1 MDFNVTSLTLETF
14 SNLPLLLVV
23 FPLGSSMDLS
33 QDQLLDRSSVQ
44 PSFSPLLQ
52 DEDRLN
58 HTFRFHSSLHQP
70 LPSLQPPTMSP
81 YSSLTPSHLYAT
93 DSSLSFRQTSTLVSQ
108 SSSSSV
114 SSFLSTFS
122 SNDLADLENMLLWT
136 LHEPSTI
143 ALTIMY
149 CISFILGFIGNLMS
163 LRVLTNRRSRRLAG
177 VSATRSLL
185 VNLAV
190 CDLAVVCVC
199 MPITL
204 GSQIY
209 TAWVY
214 GDLLCRAVPFTQ
226 AVSVSASV
234 LTLTVISVN
243 RYYSVRSPLRA
254 RSMFT
259 RRRILATVA
268 VVWIVSSVMCAPIA
282 VMNRRREISFGT
294 FAILVCQEEWPQPRL
309 KQGYNVLLF
318 VMLYCLP
325 VTFNL
330 TIGFLT
336 GRRLW
341 GGKKSTFSDLDPRS
355 QALHVSRLKTRQKI
369 AKMVVCLV
377 LLFAVSWLPL
387 YLADLWIDCEQRP
400 PSWLLQTR
408 PFAQW
413 LGLTNS
419 SLNPICYCF
428 IGDLYRSAKVI
439 RTRYYEKVAALFG
452 SSTFSRSAAATS
464 PSVVITDSKVTSAEH
479 HHIAAAAMVASA
491 SMVTIPRLFSLARA
505 QGLGQK
511 VRDSSDSRGGSD
523 HSISDWC
530 RSSPSVCDGS
540 LFPCQLHTLHHSIHR
555 DFLPTRRHSVNE
567 NAGSL
572 PLRMESVEI
581 DVLPLRRHSGDRIY
595 GLLADKKDIITRG
608 RDMLCYTGQHR
619 SKISHTYS
627 QVGTTEDETT
637 DTTSL

>member
-1 MDFNVTSLTLETF
+1 MD
-14 SNLPLLLVV
+14 PH
-23 FPLGSSMDLS
+23 
-33 QDQLLDRSSVQ
+33 QDQLSDWSSVQ
-44 PSFSPLLQ
+44 PSFSTMLQ
-52 DEDRLN
+52 YDGSQGRQN
-58 HTFRFHSSLHQP
+58 HTYSFRGSIMLPSTFSTPTASLHQP
-70 LPSLQPPTMSP
+70 LPSLLPSSLISSPLFSTISTSSFPPTYAYQP
-81 YSSLTPSHLYAT
+81 SSFPL
-93 DSSLSFRQTSTLVSQ
+93 SLSPFST
-108 SSSSSV
+108 
-114 SSFLSTFS
+114 
-122 SNDLADLENMLLWT
+122 NDLADLESMLLWT

-143 ALTIMY
+143 TLTIMY
-149 CISFILGFIGNLMS
+149 CLSFILGFVGNLMS
-163 LRVLTNRRSRRLAG
+163 LRVLTNRRSRRLVG

-214 GDLLCRAVPFTQ
+214 GDLLCRTVPFTQ

-268 VVWIVSSVMCAPIA
+268 VVWTVSSIMCAPIA

-294 FAILVCQEEWPQPRL
+294 FAILVCQEEWPQHRL

-341 GGKKSTFSDLDPRS
+341 GGKKSTFADLDPRS

-439 RTRYYEKVAALFG
+439 RTRYYQKVAALFG
-452 SSTFSRSAAATS
+452 SSSFSSSAAVAN
-464 PSVVITDSKVTSAEH
+464 PVAVITDTKVTAAER
-479 HHIAAAAMVASA
+479 HHIAAAAVAASA
-491 SMVTIPRLFSLARA
+491 SIVTIPRFLNLGRS

-511 VRDSSDSRGGSD
+511 VRDSSDGRAGSD

-530 RSSPSVCDGS
+530 RSSPSVCDNS
-540 LFPCQLHTLHHSIHR
+540 MFPCQLHTSQDTTQKADL
-555 DFLPTRRHSVNE
+555 LPTRRHSFNE
-567 NAGSL
+567 NAGPL
-572 PLRMESVEI
+572 PLRIKSVEI
-581 DVLPLRRHSGDRIY
+581 DMLPLRRHSGDRIY
-595 GLLADKKDIITRG
+595 GLSANKTDIVTMG
-608 RDMLCYTGQHR
+608 RDALCFPGQHR
-619 SKISHTYS
+619 SKTSQAYS
-627 QVGTTEDETT
+627 LVGDREDETT

>member
-1 MDFNVTSLTLETF
+1 MA
-14 SNLPLLLVV
+14 
-23 FPLGSSMDLS
+23 LS
-33 QDQLLDRSSVQ
+33 QDQLSDWSSVQ

-52 DEDRLN
+52 YDGSQERLN
-58 HTFRFHSSLHQP
+58 HTYSFHSSIMLPSTFSSPTAPHHQP
-70 LPSLQPPTMSP
+70 LPSLLPSSLIP
-81 YSSLTPSHLYAT
+81 YSSLI
-93 DSSLSFRQTSTLVSQ
+93 SSPLFSTTSTSSFLQTSTFVYQ
-108 SSSSSV
+108 P
-114 SSFLSTFS
+114 SSFPLSLTTFS
-122 SNDLADLENMLLWT
+122 SNDLADLESMLLWT
-136 LHEPSTI
+136 LHEPGTI

-149 CISFILGFIGNLMS
+149 CLSFILGFVGNLMS
-163 LRVLTNRRSRRLAG
+163 LRVLTNRRSRRLAT

-259 RRRILATVA
+259 RRRILATMA
-268 VVWIVSSVMCAPIA
+268 MVWTVSSIMCAPIA

-294 FAILVCQEEWPQPRL
+294 FAILVCQEDWPQHRL

-341 GGKKSTFSDLDPRS
+341 GGKKSTFADLDPRS
-355 QALHVSRLKTRQKI
+355 QALHASRLKTRQKI

-439 RTRYYEKVAALFG
+439 RTRYYQKVAALFG
-452 SSTFSRSAAATS
+452 SSSFSSSAAVVS
-464 PSVVITDSKVTSAEH
+464 PVAVITDTKVIAAER
-479 HHIAAAAMVASA
+479 HHIAAAAVAASA
-491 SMVTIPRLFSLARA
+491 SIVTIPRLLSLARV

-511 VRDSSDSRGGSD
+511 VGDSSDSRAGSD

-530 RSSPSVCDGS
+530 RSSPSVCDSS
-540 LFPCQLHTLHHSIHR
+540 LIPCQLHTLQHSIQR
-555 DFLPTRRHSVNE
+555 ADFLPTRRHSVNE
-567 NAGSL
+567 NAAPL
-572 PLRMESVEI
+572 PLRIESVEI

-595 GLLADKKDIITRG
+595 GLSADKRHIITMG
-608 RDMLCYTGQHR
+608 RDALCYTGQHR
-619 SKISHTYS
+619 SKTSQTYS
-627 QVGTTEDETT
+627 LVGDREDETT
-637 DTTSL
+637 EMTSL

>member
-1 MDFNVTSLTLETF
+1 
-14 SNLPLLLVV
+14 
-23 FPLGSSMDLS
+23 MDLS
-33 QDQLLDRSSVQ
+33 QDQLIGRGSVQ
-44 PSFSPLLQ
+44 PGSSLLQ
-52 DEDRLN
+52 Y
-58 HTFRFHSSLHQP
+58 HSSVTTS
-70 LPSLQPPTMSP
+70 PSLHP
-81 YSSLTPSHLYAT
+81 
-93 DSSLSFRQTSTLVSQ
+93 
-108 SSSSSV
+108 SSSS
-114 SSFLSTFS
+114 FPLSPSIFAT
-122 SNDLADLENMLLWT
+122 NDLADLESTLLWT
-136 LHEPSTI
+136 IHEPSTI
-143 ALTIMY
+143 ALTVMY
-149 CISFILGFIGNLMS
+149 CLSFILGFVGNLMS

-199 MPITL
+199 MPVTL

-209 TAWVY
+209 TTWVY

-268 VVWIVSSVMCAPIA
+268 VVWSVSSAMCAPLA
-282 VMNRRREISFGT
+282 VMNRRREVSFGT
-294 FAILVCQEEWPQPRL
+294 FAILICQEEWPQPRL

-318 VMLYCLP
+318 VALYCLP

-355 QALHVSRLKTRQKI
+355 EALHVSRLKTRQKI

-387 YLADLWIDCEQRP
+387 YLAELWIDREQRP
-400 PSWLLQTR
+400 PSWLLQAR

-439 RTRYYEKVAALFG
+439 RTRYYQKVAALF
-452 SSTFSRSAAATS
+452 SSSSFSNTAAMTAASTITDTSVAAT
-464 PSVVITDSKVTSAEH
+464 EH
-479 HHIAAAAMVASA
+479 HHIAAATVAASA
-491 SMVTIPRLFSLARA
+491 SMVTMPRLFSLARG
-505 QGLGQK
+505 QGLGLRLGQGLGDN
-511 VRDSSDSRGGSD
+511 RDCSGGSD
-523 HSISDWC
+523 HSISDWY
-530 RSSPSVCDGS
+530 RSSPSVYDSS
-540 LFPCQLHTLHHSIHR
+540 LLPSQPHTLQYTIHY
-555 DFLPTRRHSVNE
+555 DAELLPTRRHSMNE
-567 NAGSL
+567 KLLVKIQDRRMIGSL
-572 PLRMESVEI
+572 FSEPDGAVIEWTLLRK
-581 DVLPLRRHSGDRIY
+581 GG
-595 GLLADKKDIITRG
+595 GL
-608 RDMLCYTGQHR
+608 
-619 SKISHTYS
+619 ISPELGS
-627 QVGTTEDETT
+627 
-637 DTTSL
+637 

>member
-1 MDFNVTSLTLETF
+1 MPGATDLQSAPGRLFNIFSFQLSMKEDPHRFGRHTVSLSAF
-14 SNLPLLLVV
+14 SPAVA
-23 FPLGSSMDLS
+23 PPPPPPPPQPRSSMDLS
-33 QDQLLDRSSVQ
+33 QDRLLDRSSVQ

-52 DEDRLN
+52 HDGSQAGLN
-58 HTFRFHSSLHQP
+58 HT
-70 LPSLQPPTMSP
+70 
-81 YSSLTPSHLYAT
+81 Y
-93 DSSLSFRQTSTLVSQ
+93 
-108 SSSSSV
+108 
-114 SSFLSTFS
+114 
-122 SNDLADLENMLLWT
+122 NLESMLLWT

-149 CISFILGFIGNLMS
+149 CLSFILGFVGNLMS

-199 MPITL
+199 MPVTL

-209 TAWVY
+209 TSWVY

-268 VVWIVSSVMCAPIA
+268 VVWTVSSVMCAPLA
-282 VMNRRREISFGT
+282 VMSRLREISFGT

-318 VMLYCLP
+318 VALYCLP

-387 YLADLWIDCEQRP
+387 YLADLWIDREQRP

-439 RTRYYEKVAALFG
+439 RTRYYQKVAALF
-452 SSTFSRSAAATS
+452 SSSSFSNSAAMTTPA
-464 PSVVITDSKVTSAEH
+464 PPITDSKATAAQH
-479 HHIAAAAMVASA
+479 HRIAAATVAASA
-491 SMVTIPRLFSLARA
+491 SMVTIPRLFSLARG
-505 QGLGQK
+505 QGLGLRLGQGQGQGQGLG
-511 VRDSSDSRGGSD
+511 DDTDCGGGSD
-523 HSISDWC
+523 HSISDWY
-530 RSSPSVCDGS
+530 RSSPSVCDS
-540 LFPCQLHTLHHSIHR
+540 TLLPSQLHTLQYSTHSAEL
-555 DFLPTRRHSVNE
+555 LPTRRHSKMMPVDDLK
-567 NAGSL
+567 AFFSVVLGKRSWPPTVCWH
-572 PLRMESVEI
+572 PLN
-581 DVLPLRRHSGDRIY
+581 
-595 GLLADKKDIITRG
+595 
-608 RDMLCYTGQHR
+608 
-619 SKISHTYS
+619 
-627 QVGTTEDETT
+627 
-637 DTTSL
+637 

>member
-1 MDFNVTSLTLETF
+1 MDRT
-14 SNLPLLLVV
+14 
-23 FPLGSSMDLS
+23 
-33 QDQLLDRSSVQ
+33 QDQLSGWSTFHSSFN
-44 PSFSPLLQ
+44 PPLQ
-52 DEDRLN
+52 EKLN
-58 HTFRFHSSLHQP
+58 HTYRFHNALMLSSTLSSPIVTVHQP
-70 LPSLQPPTMSP
+70 LPSLLPSSFVPHSSFFS
-81 YSSLTPSHLYAT
+81 SSLATTSPSDLKESST
-93 DSSLSFRQTSTLVSQ
+93 DFVPLSLSNITSSDL
-108 SSSSSV
+108 
-114 SSFLSTFS
+114 
-122 SNDLADLENMLLWT
+122 NDLESLLLWT

-149 CISFILGFIGNLMS
+149 CLSFILGFVGNLMS
-163 LRVLTNRRSRRLAG
+163 LRVLTSKHSRRLAG

-204 GSQIY
+204 GNQIY
-209 TAWVY
+209 AAWVY

-243 RYYSVRSPLRA
+243 RYYSVRSPLKA

-259 RRRILATVA
+259 RRRILVTVA
-268 VVWIVSSVMCAPIA
+268 VVWTVSSMMCAPIA
-282 VMNRRREISFGT
+282 VMNRRREISFEFFT
-294 FAILVCQEEWPQPRL
+294 ILVCQEEWPQHRL

-341 GGKKSTFSDLDPRS
+341 GGKKSAFADLDPRS
-355 QALHVSRLKTRQKI
+355 KAVHMSRLKTRQKI

-377 LLFAVSWLPL
+377 LLFAISWLPL

-400 PSWLLQTR
+400 SSWILQTR

-428 IGDLYRSAKVI
+428 IGDLYRSARVI
-439 RTRYYEKVAALFG
+439 RTRYYQKVASLFSTASF
-452 SSTFSRSAAATS
+452 SSVAVAS
-464 PSVVITDSKVTSAEH
+464 PSTVITDTKVTSSEH
-479 HHIAAAAMVASA
+479 HRIAAAVAASA
-491 SMVTIPRLFSLARA
+491 SMVRIPRLLSLARG
-505 QGLGQK
+505 QGLGKK
-511 VRDSSDSRGGSD
+511 VRDCPDSQAGSD

-530 RSSPSVCDGS
+530 QSSPTVCDSS
-540 LFPCQLHTLHHSIHR
+540 LLPCQPDTLRQSTQKAET
-555 DFLPTRRHSVNE
+555 FLPARRQTVN
-567 NAGSL
+567 NIAVSL
-572 PLRMESVEI
+572 PLQTEVVEI
-581 DVLPLRRHSGDRIY
+581 DLLPLRRHSGDVVDV
-595 GLLADKKDIITRG
+595 LPADKRNIIILGGKTF
-608 RDMLCYTGQHR
+608 LNTGQHPG
-619 SKISHTYS
+619 KTS
-627 QVGTTEDETT
+627 QNYALKGDTDD
-637 DTTSL
+637 DTTNVTNL

>member
-1 MDFNVTSLTLETF
+1 VSGSSCSLPDSL
-14 SNLPLLLVV
+14 SLPLTY
-23 FPLGSSMDLS
+23 
-33 QDQLLDRSSVQ
+33 SV
-44 PSFSPLLQ
+44 L
-52 DEDRLN
+52 
-58 HTFRFHSSLHQP
+58 
-70 LPSLQPPTMSP
+70 
-81 YSSLTPSHLYAT
+81 
-93 DSSLSFRQTSTLVSQ
+93 
-108 SSSSSV
+108 
-114 SSFLSTFS
+114 
-122 SNDLADLENMLLWT
+122 MLLWT

-143 ALTIMY
+143 ALTVMY
-149 CISFILGFIGNLMS
+149 SLSFILGFVGNLMS
-163 LRVLTNRRSRRLAG
+163 LRVLTSRRSRQLAG

-254 RSMFT
+254 RTMFT

-268 VVWIVSSVMCAPIA
+268 VVWTVSSMMCAPIA
-282 VMNRRREISFGT
+282 VMNRVSEKIEITISLLMFSLLH
-294 FAILVCQEEWPQPRL
+294 FLCR
-309 KQGYNVLLF
+309 YNVLLF

-341 GGKKSTFSDLDPRS
+341 GGKKSTFADLDPRS
-355 QALHVSRLKTRQKI
+355 QALHTSRLKMRQKI

-400 PSWLLQTR
+400 SSWLLQTR

-419 SLNPICYCF
+419 SLNPI
-428 IGDLYRSAKVI
+428 S
-439 RTRYYEKVAALFG
+439 YENCSLSDVSGGIA
-452 SSTFSRSAAATS
+452 SFS
-464 PSVVITDSKVTSAEH
+464 P
-479 HHIAAAAMVASA
+479 
-491 SMVTIPRLFSLARA
+491 
-505 QGLGQK
+505 
-511 VRDSSDSRGGSD
+511 
-523 HSISDWC
+523 
-530 RSSPSVCDGS
+530 
-540 LFPCQLHTLHHSIHR
+540 
-555 DFLPTRRHSVNE
+555 
-567 NAGSL
+567 AGS
-572 PLRMESVEI
+572 I
-581 DVLPLRRHSGDRIY
+581 N
-595 GLLADKKDIITRG
+595 T
-608 RDMLCYTGQHR
+608 
-619 SKISHTYS
+619 HTAPKLKFA
-627 QVGTTEDETT
+627 VNIV
-637 DTTSL
+637 

>member
-1 MDFNVTSLTLETF
+1 
-14 SNLPLLLVV
+14 
-23 FPLGSSMDLS
+23 MDLPR
-33 QDQLLDRSSVQ
+33 DQLRDSTSVQ
-44 PSFSPLLQ
+44 PSFFPLLQ
-52 DEDRLN
+52 YDASQGRLN
-58 HTFRFHSSLHQP
+58 HTYSFHNSLIFPSTSIFPSSSTFVYQPHSLHP
-70 LPSLQPPTMSP
+70 
-81 YSSLTPSHLYAT
+81 
-93 DSSLSFRQTSTLVSQ
+93 
-108 SSSSSV
+108 
-114 SSFLSTFS
+114 SSFPLSLSTFS
-122 SNDLADLENMLLWT
+122 SNDLADLESMLLWT

-149 CISFILGFIGNLMS
+149 CLSFILGVIGNLMS
-163 LRVLTNRRSRRLAG
+163 LRVLNNRRSRRLAG

-243 RYYSVRSPLRA
+243 RYYSVQSPLRA

-268 VVWIVSSVMCAPIA
+268 VVWTVSSVMCAPLA

-318 VMLYCLP
+318 VALYCLP

-341 GGKKSTFSDLDPRS
+341 DGRKLTFSDLDPRS
-355 QALHVSRLKTRQKI
+355 QALHVARLKTRQKI

-428 IGDLYRSAKVI
+428 IGDLYRSARVI
-439 RTRYYEKVAALFG
+439 RRRYYQKVAAL
-452 SSTFSRSAAATS
+452 
-464 PSVVITDSKVTSAEH
+464 
-479 HHIAAAAMVASA
+479 
-491 SMVTIPRLFSLARA
+491 
-505 QGLGQK
+505 
-511 VRDSSDSRGGSD
+511 
-523 HSISDWC
+523 
-530 RSSPSVCDGS
+530 RSSSS
-540 LFPCQLHTLHHSIHR
+540 LQLDATRPNSIDDPKVFLYVFVGKRSIHPIGTLLSDCHYR
-555 DFLPTRRHSVNE
+555 L
-567 NAGSL
+567 SL
-572 PLRMESVEI
+572 DQLGLTMEGLR
-581 DVLPLRRHSGDRIY
+581 L
-595 GLLADKKDIITRG
+595 GL
-608 RDMLCYTGQHR
+608 CQ
-619 SKISHTYS
+619 
-627 QVGTTEDETT
+627 
-637 DTTSL
+637 

>member
-1 MDFNVTSLTLETF
+1 MDPSR
-14 SNLPLLLVV
+14 
-23 FPLGSSMDLS
+23 
-33 QDQLLDRSSVQ
+33 DRPSDWSSVR

-52 DEDRLN
+52 RDGSQERLN
-58 HTFRFHSSLHQP
+58 HTYSFHMILRSTFSSPTASLHQP
-70 LPSLQPPTMSP
+70 LPSLF
-81 YSSLTPSHLYAT
+81 SSTSAT
-93 DSSLSFRQTSTLVSQ
+93 EQTSASVHQ
-108 SSSSSV
+108 PSSSSS
-114 SSFLSTFS
+114 SSFSA
-122 SNDLADLENMLLWT
+122 NDLADLESMLLWT

-143 ALTIMY
+143 ALTVMY
-149 CISFILGFIGNLMS
+149 CLSFILGFAGNLMS

-259 RRRILATVA
+259 RRRILATVG
-268 VVWIVSSVMCAPIA
+268 VVWTVSSIMCAPIA
-282 VMNRRREISFGT
+282 VMNRRRRISFGA
-294 FAILVCQEEWPQPRL
+294 FAILVCEEKWPQHRL

-341 GGKKSTFSDLDPRS
+341 RGKKTTFADLDPRS
-355 QALHVSRLKTRQKI
+355 EALHASRLKTRQKI

-377 LLFAVSWLPL
+377 LLFAASWLPL
-387 YLADLWIDCEQRP
+387 YLIDLWIDCERRP
-400 PSWLLQTR
+400 PSWFLQTR

-439 RTRYYEKVAALFG
+439 RTRYYQKVAALFG
-452 SSTFSRSAAATS
+452 SSSFSSSVAVAS
-464 PSVVITDSKVTSAEH
+464 PGSLMTDSKVTASERR
-479 HHIAAAAMVASA
+479 HIAAAAA
-491 SMVTIPRLFSLARA
+491 SMATIPRLLSLARG

-511 VRDSSDSRGGSD
+511 VVDSSDSRAGSH

-540 LFPCQLHTLHHSIHR
+540 LFPCQLHAVQHSTER
-555 DFLPTRRHSVNE
+555 ADLLPARRHSVNE
-567 NAGSL
+567 SAGSL
-572 PLRMESVEI
+572 PLRMESLEV
-581 DVLPLRRHSGDRIY
+581 DVLPLRRHSGGRMY
-595 GLLADKKDIITRG
+595 GLPAQKTDIITTG
-608 RDMLCYTGQHR
+608 RDTLCYSGQRTGKTSQ
-619 SKISHTYS
+619 TYFL
-627 QVGTTEDETT
+627 VEDREDKTT
-637 DTTSL
+637 DMTSL

>member
-1 MDFNVTSLTLETF
+1 MD
-14 SNLPLLLVV
+14 P
-23 FPLGSSMDLS
+23 S
-33 QDQLLDRSSVQ
+33 QDRPLDWSSVR
-44 PSFSPLLQ
+44 PSFSSLLQ
-52 DEDRLN
+52 HDGSRESANQTYGL
-58 HTFRFHSSLHQP
+58 HGSMMLPPTLSTPTASLHQP
-70 LPSLQPPTMSP
+70 LPSLHPSSFLP
-81 YSSLTPSHLYAT
+81 YSSLLPSPL
-93 DSSLSFRQTSTLVSQ
+93 LSTTSPLSIRQTSAAVHQASLSSFPLSLST
-108 SSSSSV
+108 SSSH
-114 SSFLSTFS
+114 
-122 SNDLADLENMLLWT
+122 DLADLESMLLWT

-143 ALTIMY
+143 ALTVMY
-149 CISFILGFIGNLMS
+149 CLSFILGIVGNLMS
-163 LRVLTNRRSRRLAG
+163 LRVLTNRRNRRLAS

-243 RYYSVRSPLRA
+243 RYYSVQSPLRA

-268 VVWIVSSVMCAPIA
+268 VVWAVSSIMCAPIA
-282 VMNRRREISFGT
+282 VVNRRREISFGT
-294 FAILVCQEEWPQPRL
+294 FAILVCQEEWPQHRL

-318 VMLYCLP
+318 MMLYCLP

-341 GGKKSTFSDLDPRS
+341 GGKKSTFADLDPRS
-355 QALHVSRLKTRQKI
+355 QALHSSRLKTRQKI

-439 RTRYYEKVAALFG
+439 RTRYYQKVAALFG
-452 SSTFSRSAAATS
+452 SAPYSGSAAVVSPAAVVTDTKVAAAERRHISAAA
-464 PSVVITDSKVTSAEH
+464 VA
-479 HHIAAAAMVASA
+479 ASA
-491 SMVTIPRLFSLARA
+491 SMVTIPRLLSLARG
-505 QGLGQK
+505 QGLGQR
-511 VRDSSDSRGGSD
+511 VRDSSDNAAGSD

-530 RSSPSVCDGS
+530 RSSPSLWDSS
-540 LFPCQLHTLHHSIHR
+540 LFPCQLDTLQQSVR
-555 DFLPTRRHSVNE
+555 GAEFLPTRRHSVNE
-567 NAGSL
+567 SAGSL
-572 PLRMESVEI
+572 TLRIESVEV
-581 DVLPLRRHSGDRIY
+581 DVLPPRRHSGDRIY
-595 GLLADKKDIITRG
+595 CLSADKRDTITVG
-608 RDMLCYTGQHR
+608 RDALR
-619 SKISHTYS
+619 STAQCKRKTSQAYS
-627 QVGTTEDETT
+627 LVGDNEDEIT
-637 DTTSL
+637 DMTSL